1 MNVLKRQA
9 LSTPFHQYDDVWG
22 WGLHNEV
29 KERGGG
35 NAGNIVDEEQLH
47 LGKILD
53 LAFLESAYGLF
64 ILFFL
69 NCLGH

>member
-1 MNVLKRQA
+1 MDLLKKQDLA
-9 LSTPFHQYDDVWG
+9 THLHQYDDVWG
-22 WGLHNEV
+22 WGLRGDQGTREV
-29 KERGGG
+29 DT
-35 NAGNIVDEEQLH
+35 GNIVDEEQLH